1 MLPTNYRVALFP
13 SDLTHDDVCCT
24 IKTGG
29 MRKSQKTHFFK
40 KICLSL
46 NSSVL
51 VGLQG
56 VKDILDLSSNGDLC
70 RTDSFTIRT
79 IRVKKYATKNAAYTD
94 DRATDTASRS
104 RRIKESNGEKNVLM
118 QTFEI
123 NEEVKRA
130 AEIHGHSDQGSSRS
144 RRVRL
149 ENQCLITKY
158 ISRYWVPIP

>member
-1 MLPTNYRVALFP
+1 MTFAVRSRPEAGEKLKKP
-13 SDLTHDDVCCT
+13 
-24 IKTGG
+24 I
-29 MRKSQKTHFFK
+29 FFK

-46 NSSVL
+46 ISSVL

-56 VKDILDLSSNGDLC
+56 VKGILDLSSNGDLC

-104 RRIKESNGEKNVLM
+104 RIIKESNGEKNVLM

-149 ENQCLITKY
+149 ENQCLISK
-158 ISRYWVPIP
+158 